1 MAAGDRLV
9 AERADEA
16 AGSQL
21 MLRVAYGELP
31 RDRERIDPWSE
42 LAHRRFDGRLIQR
55 LKLLADRIVTARD
68 PHDESVAFA
77 SETRA
82 LHHWL
87 IEAHENGTDRAE
99 ALLDDGIGCERRR
112 DRDE

>member
-9 AERADEA
+9 AERADQA
-16 AGSQL
+16 ACSQL
-21 MLRVAYGELP
+21 MLRVAHGELP

-42 LAHRRFDGRLIQR
+42 LPHRGFDGRLVER
-55 LKLLADRIVTARD
+55 LKLLADRIVTTRD

-82 LHHWL
+82 LHHGL
-87 IEAHENGTDRAE
+87 IEAHEHGTDRTE
-99 ALLDDGIGCERRR
+99 PLLDDGIG
-112 DRDE
+112 